1 MLRKIGIILFLFLN
15 LHIYSFG
22 QADMTG
28 KKLSLAEHALLD
40 FITSDS
46 VNDLSLDLFK
56 DNLRFG
62 VPNKLANGIS
72 LLKKK
77 DTLYLQLLGSG
88 RLYQIQ
94 KQGKSQYE
102 FIRLDSTF
110 YFGSNFGS
118 INFFYKDTLF
128 KLGGGGFWK
137 ITDYFTFFSTK
148 TNEWELISSKKGIPV
163 YQSPENGV
171 VFFIDQ
177 LNGKFYLSNSINQ
190 LDFPASLNT
199 AYSDTSLVF
208 DFKDKT
214 WKNLGKLNPALK
226 EKLQKSIGLKTTFGP
241 YLIFHSDLEM
251 KWLNFSTNQFGVLTK
266 DKQAEFRE
274 KWLKL
279 YKGLPEHLFQFTM
292 GNQFYL
298 IRIENDGTIQYE
310 SVELNSK
317 DFVDPNAQPIYSN
330 SFIGSL
336 LKKIEPGRPII
347 GNVFIVLMVLLLYSL
362 YNKKIKKKN
371 TPIEIQSILYKNF
384 YSALTSIEKDL
395 MLSIY
400 ELQIKQEQISIKAIN
415 KIIGVQQKD
424 TITQNKSRSDYFL
437 RINQKFKLATRANEL
452 LIVKQ
457 REETDKRIYNYNI
470 NPIFMDSMKA
480 LILNNQ

>member
-1 MLRKIGIILFLFLN
+1 MFKRIGTVVFLTITIQF
-15 LHIYSFG
+15 YGFG
-22 QADMTG
+22 QTDISD
-28 KKLSLAEHALLD
+28 KQVSLAEHALLD
-40 FITSDS
+40 FIISDS
-46 VNDLSLDLFK
+46 INDLSLDIFK
-56 DNLRFG
+56 ENLKFG

-77 DTLYLQLLGSG
+77 DKLYLQLLGSG

-94 KQGKSQYE
+94 RQEKGQYE
-102 FIRLDSTF
+102 FIRLDSTI

-118 INFFYKDTLF
+118 INFFFKDTLF

-148 TNEWELISSKKGIPV
+148 TNEWELLSSKKGVPV
-163 YQSPENGV
+163 YQSPENGILYY
-171 VFFIDQ
+171 IDQ
-177 LNGKFYLSNSINQ
+177 INGKFYLSNSINQ
-190 LDFPASLNT
+190 TDFPASLNT
-199 AYSDTSLVF
+199 TYSDTCRVF

-214 WKNLGKLNPALK
+214 WQNLGKLNTALK
-226 EKLQKSIGLKTTFGP
+226 EKLQKSMGLKTTFGP
-241 YLIFHSDLEM
+241 YLVFHSDLEM
-251 KWLNFSTNQFGVLTK
+251 YWLNFSTNAFGILAK
-266 DKQAEFRE
+266 GKQAEFRE
-274 KWLKL
+274 KWLKV
-279 YKGLPEHLFQFTM
+279 YKGDPKHLYQFVM
-292 GNQFYL
+292 GDFFYI
-298 IRIENDGTIQYE
+298 IRIDNDGTLQYE
-310 SVELNSK
+310 SIELTSK
-317 DFVDPNAQPIYSN
+317 DFIDPNAQPIYSN
-330 SFIGSL
+330 SLIVSFL
-336 LKKIEPGRPII
+336 NKIEPGKPII

-362 YNKKIKKKN
+362 YNKKIKKKK

-384 YSALTSIEKDL
+384 YSALTAVEKEL
-395 MLSIY
+395 IQAIY

-437 RINQKFKLATRANEL
+437 RINQKFKLATRASEL

-470 NPIFMDSMKA
+470 NNIFIEEIKS

>member
-15 LHIYSFG
+15 LHLYSFG

-28 KKLSLAEHALLD
+28 KKLSLVEHALLD

-46 VNDLSLDLFK
+46 INDLSLDLFK

-62 VPNKLANGIS
+62 LPNKLANGIS

-336 LKKIEPGRPII
+336 LNKIEPGRPII

-395 MLSIY
+395 ILSIY
-400 ELQIKQEQISIKAIN
+400 ELQIKQEQIRIKAIN

-437 RINQKFKLATRANEL
+437 RINQKFKLATRASEL

-470 NPIFMDSMKA
+470 NPVFMDSMKV